1 MFHVLK
7 IKLEFHVT
15 IQTVH
20 YVFLTIFADAAADTQ
35 SVHVVGKSC
44 IYCRILDEAC

>member
-20 YVFLTIFADAAADTQ
+20 YVFLTIFAAAAADTQ

>member
-7 IKLEFHVT
+7 IKLEFYVR
-15 IQTVH
+15 IQTVD
-20 YVFLTIFADAAADTQ
+20 YVFLTVFADAAADTQ